1 MVEIVLIFHFLVIL
15 FVLVGFR
22 VGLKYNLRWLC
33 IFHACVLI
41 YISTLMVL
49 GKPCPLTILEESLR
63 GGAVYQGSFIATWLN
78 RIIYLEGVDAG
89 FVVYMAVA
97 FTVLVAVSFFWTGV
111 TPVEVK
117 ATSVTLDSNK
127 NENQEQ

>member
-1 MVEIVLIFHFLVIL
+1 
-15 FVLVGFR
+15 
-22 VGLKYNLRWLC
+22 
-33 IFHACVLI
+33 
-41 YISTLMVL
+41 
-49 GKPCPLTILEESLR
+49 
-63 GGAVYQGSFIATWLN
+63 
-78 RIIYLEGVDAG
+78 VDAG

-97 FTVLVAVSFFWTGV
+97 FTILVAVSFFWTGV